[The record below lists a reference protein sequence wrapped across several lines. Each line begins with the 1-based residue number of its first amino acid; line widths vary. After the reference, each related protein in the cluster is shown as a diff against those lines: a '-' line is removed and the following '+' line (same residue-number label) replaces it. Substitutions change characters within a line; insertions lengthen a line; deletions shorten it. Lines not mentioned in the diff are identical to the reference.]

1 MYFSFVESIIDLSS
15 FSDESGIF
23 MNEFCNLAT
32 KIVDNELITLEK
44 DKVYDVRQDDSF
56 TLKGFFCSNTAKKHE
71 NPDGTRYT
79 ALYLD
84 GKSNITIDGNGATL
98 LIHGKMTP
106 LLFNN
111 CENIT
116 IKNLTIDYACPTMSE
131 FKVLSNNNGT
141 CVIEIN
147 KDCLYRIEGNNL
159 IWQGEKDLSGVPYW
173 EDSYIGNR
181 RHIKLIDPETDIPRD
196 FRRADLD
203 FEAIEDL
210 GKNQLKITLVKKD
223 ADFPVG
229 AVFQTRN
236 IVRDQTGSLFQRCKN
251 LRFENLR
258 VKFMHGLGM
267 VSQYCE
273 NVTYTNCDLT
283 PADHRTITST
293 ADFFQFSGCKGDIII
308 DNCRARGAHD
318 DYINVHGTHLRIIE
332 ADSENKSI
340 TVRFMHDESWGF
352 QAFEVGDELEFI
364 KWNNLQPYAQTIVK
378 AYKKLNDTDILL
390 HLDRALPE
398 IEIGKDVV
406 ENATW
411 TPNLYVR
418 NCDFGRTSGRGILC
432 TTRGEI
438 IIENN
443 RFYKL
448 WGPALLMEDDCNFWF
463 ESGYS
468 KEVIFRNNL
477 IDSCDH
483 GITYPD
489 APVIR
494 YTPKIMDESF
504 EGFVHG
510 RLIIE
515 NNTFKNPISN
525 KHAFHLEYLKEAEIK
540 NNFFDTDYIINSKN
554 VGSIIEENNTI
565 KGSL

>member
-1 MYFSFVESIIDLSS
+1 
-15 FSDESGIF
+15 
-23 MNEFCNLAT
+23 MNEFC
-32 KIVDNELITLEK
+32 KIFLNAEDGTEILLEK
-44 DKVYDVRQDDSF
+44 NKIYNVRRDDSF
-56 TLKGFFCSNTAKKHE
+56 SLKGFYCTNTAKKHE
-71 NPDGTRYT
+71 NPDGSRFS

-84 GKSNITIDGNGATL
+84 GKKNITVDGNGATL

-106 LLFNN
+106 LLLNN

-116 IKNLTIDYACPTMSE
+116 IKNLTVDYACPTMAE
-131 FKVLSNNNGT
+131 FKVLSNENGA

-147 KDCLYRIEGNNL
+147 KDCFYRVEGNNL
-159 IWQGEKDLSGVPYW
+159 IWQGENDLNGVPYW

-203 FEAIEDL
+203 FESIEEL
-210 GKNQLKITLVKKD
+210 GNNKLKVILVKKD

-229 AVFQTRN
+229 AIFQTRN

-251 LRFENLR
+251 LNFENIR

-267 VSQYCE
+267 VSQFCE
-273 NVTYTNCDLT
+273 NVTYKNCDLT
-283 PADHRTITST
+283 PASYRTVTST
-293 ADFFQFSGCKGDIII
+293 ADFFQFSGCKGNLIIE
-308 DNCRARGAHD
+308 NCKANGAHD

-332 ADSENKSI
+332 ADYENNSI
-340 TVRFMHDESWGF
+340 IVRFMHDESWGF

-364 KWNNLQPYAQTIVK
+364 KWNNLQPYDKTKVVS
-378 AYKKLNDTDILL
+378 YKKLNDTDILL
-390 HLDRALPE
+390 YLDRALPE

-418 NCDFGRTSGRGILC
+418 NCEFGRTSGRGILC
-432 TTRGEI
+432 TTRGEV

-468 KEVIFRNNL
+468 TEVMFRNNV
-477 IDSCDH
+477 IDTCDH
-483 GITYPD
+483 GTTYPN

-494 YTPKIMDESF
+494 YTPKIMDENF
-504 EGFVHG
+504 KGYVHG
-510 RLIIE
+510 KLIVE
-515 NNTFKNPISN
+515 NNVFKNPICE
-525 KHAFHLEYLKEAEIK
+525 KHCLHLEYLNEVEIR
-540 NNFFDTDYIINSKN
+540 NNVFDADYIIHNKN
-554 VGSIIEENNTI
+554 VGSIIEENNII
-565 KGSL
+565 KGSH

>member
-1 MYFSFVESIIDLSS
+1 
-15 FSDESGIF
+15 
-23 MNEFCNLAT
+23 MNEFCNLVSDI
-32 KIVDNELITLEK
+32 KNDDIILLEK
-44 DKVYDVRQDDSF
+44 NKIYDVRQDDSF
-56 TLKGFFCSNTAKKHE
+56 TLKEFYCSNTAKKHE
-71 NPDGTRYT
+71 NPDGTRFS

-84 GKSNITIDGNGATL
+84 GKKNVTIDGNGATL

-116 IKNLTIDYACPTMSE
+116 IKNLTIDYACPTMAE
-131 FKVLSNNNGT
+131 FKVLSNENGT
-141 CVIEIN
+141 CIIEIN

-159 IWQGEKDLSGVPYW
+159 IWQGEKDLNGVPYW

-181 RHIKLIDPETDIPRD
+181 RHIKLIDPGTDIPRD

-203 FEAIEDL
+203 FESIEEL
-210 GKNQLKITLVKKD
+210 GNKQLKVVLIKKD

-229 AVFQTRN
+229 AIFQTRN
-236 IVRDQTGSLFQRCKN
+236 IIRDQMGSLFQRCKN

-267 VSQYCE
+267 VSQFCE
-273 NVTYTNCDLT
+273 NVTYINCVLT
-283 PADHRTITST
+283 PAEHRTITST
-293 ADFFQFSGCKGDIII
+293 ADFFQFSGCKGNLIVQ
-308 DNCRARGAHD
+308 NCKAQGAHD

-332 ADSENKSI
+332 ADYKANSI
-340 TVRFMHDESWGF
+340 VVRFMHDESWGF
-352 QAFEVGDELEFI
+352 QAFEIGDELEFI
-364 KWNNLQPYAQTIVK
+364 KWNNLNPYAQTKVTS
-378 AYKKLNDTDILL
+378 YKKLNDTDILL
-390 HLDRALPE
+390 ILDRALPE
-398 IEIGKDVV
+398 IEIEKDVV

-418 NCDFGRTSGRGILC
+418 NCDFGTTSGRGILC

-448 WGPALLMEDDCNFWF
+448 QGPALLMEDDCNFWF

-468 KEVIFRNNL
+468 KEVIFRNNQ
-477 IDSCDH
+477 IISCDH
-483 GITYPD
+483 GKTYPG

-494 YTPKIMDESF
+494 YTPKVMDENF
-504 EGFVHG
+504 PGYVHG
-510 RLIIE
+510 KLTLE
-515 NNTFKNPISN
+515 NNSFKNPIGE
-525 KHAFHLEYLKEAEIK
+525 KHVLWLEYLKEAEIK
-540 NNFFDTDYIINSKN
+540 NNTFDTDFEVITKN
-554 VGSIIEENNTI
+554 VKDVVCKNNIISNNP
-565 KGSL
+565 